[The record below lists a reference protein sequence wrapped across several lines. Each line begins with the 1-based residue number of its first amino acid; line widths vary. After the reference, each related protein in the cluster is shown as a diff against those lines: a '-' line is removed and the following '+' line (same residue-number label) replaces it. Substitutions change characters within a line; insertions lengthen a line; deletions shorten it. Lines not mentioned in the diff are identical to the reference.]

1 MWKWL
6 RENVFSKDMFI
17 YILFGGII
25 FYTPSWGAFILGI
38 IFGSEILLAFSL
50 TYVLV
55 WAGPFTPTVPAILSI
70 AVALKQ
76 LVKRYKKRKE

>member
-6 RENVFSKDMFI
+6 KENIFSKDMFL
-17 YILFGGII
+17 YIFIGGII
-25 FYTPSWGAFILGI
+25 FYTPSWGAFIIGI
-38 IFGSEILLAFSL
+38 IFNNDLFVAFSL

-55 WAGPFTPTVPAILSI
+55 WAGPFTPTIPAILSI

-76 LVKRYKKRKE
+76 LIKRYKKSKE